1 MAVHV
6 SQKRISDDKIF
17 QEYKISDI
25 HSDGHNRNGEQ
36 EK

>member
-6 SQKRISDDKIF
+6 SQTRISDNKIF

-25 HSDGHNRNGEQ
+25 HNDHNGEQ

>member
-17 QEYKISDI
+17 QEYKISNI
-25 HSDGHNRNGEQ
+25 HSDHNRNGEQ